1 MLNMNNARIISNFSW
16 RKDRMSAAAAVQ
28 QAPTQAPGPNVQNNA
43 GSGWGWIKPSLVRG
57 ATIATIFGLFTT
69 YMSYLPTHP
78 FLAVGGIAIACA
90 ALYLGRDKIQE
101 MTWQIGQEFWHLNRM
116 TKVIIVVA
124 PILLGITAPLMA
136 IHFLKLSID
145 LEASHLAIAYLAVFV
160 SLLPFLRSHDEKI
173 DMFFCQGSRTFIKT
187 DKIREDSEL
196 LLEGLAIGLSHQI
209 NPSVKMQPAFYAG
222 AGVTVQEPV

>member
-1 MLNMNNARIISNFSW
+1 MLEKLHVKIKNL
-16 RKDRMSAAAAVQ
+16 RKERMSTITVLMPPRTSR
-28 QAPTQAPGPNVQNNA
+28 PTAQEST
-43 GSGWGWIKPSLVRG
+43 GSDWSWVKLSFIRG
-57 ATIATIFGLFTT
+57 ATVATIFGLFTT
-69 YMSYLPTHP
+69 CMSYLLTHP
-78 FLAVGGIAIACA
+78 FIAVGGIAIACA

-101 MTWQIGQEFWHLNRM
+101 MTRQIGQEFSQLNRV

-136 IHFLKLSID
+136 IHLLKLSID

-173 DMFFCQGSRTFIKT
+173 DMFFCKGSRTFIAT
-187 DKIREDSEL
+187 DKREQTFKFFL
-196 LLEGLAIGLSHQI
+196 IGMLAALFNRVS
-209 NPSVKMQPAFYAG
+209 PSVKMQPAFYEG